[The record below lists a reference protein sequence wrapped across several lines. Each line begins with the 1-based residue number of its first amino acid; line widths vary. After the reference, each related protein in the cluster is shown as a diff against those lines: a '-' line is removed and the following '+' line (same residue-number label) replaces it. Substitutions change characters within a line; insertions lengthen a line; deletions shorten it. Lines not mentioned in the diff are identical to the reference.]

1 MGLIS
6 GPGKSPGVG
15 SGNPLQNSCL
25 ENPVDSGAQGLQAM
39 EATETQ
45 RGLRTQ
51 YTQKV
56 SGRAQTPA
64 GELWPS
70 HWCTALHLHHLRVCV
85 CFGGLQGSRD
95 RREGHSP
102 VTTQNPFSPPGGLR
116 GTPVTD
122 GSHSNLPKVKSVS
135 RVRLC
140 DCMDCVASQA
150 SP

>member
-1 MGLIS
+1 MPANAGDARDMGLIS

-85 CFGGLQGSRD
+85 CFGGRYWRVVMKKAL
-95 RREGHSP
+95 
-102 VTTQNPFSPPGGLR
+102 TMR
-116 GTPVTD
+116 GKYFEVTD
-122 GSHSNLPKVKSVS
+122 YGGYLVLKAVS
-135 RVRLC
+135 YQLKG
-140 DCMDCVASQA
+140 
-150 SP
+150 